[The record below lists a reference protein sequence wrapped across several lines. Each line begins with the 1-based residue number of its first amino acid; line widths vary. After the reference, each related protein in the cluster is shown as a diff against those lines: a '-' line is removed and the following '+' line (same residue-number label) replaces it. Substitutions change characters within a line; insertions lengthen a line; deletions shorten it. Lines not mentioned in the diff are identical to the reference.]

1 MFFYL
6 KDDAPGFQQSRLVIL
21 TNNLTLTYGPSLDQ
35 SGTEENLK
43 MCRSS
48 DSFSEIYLSYIPPT
62 SSFLQSTDQRSITAS
77 LSLFSRLR
85 SPIRPSVSPSAS
97 PSLNQ
102 SVSVTE
108 TSVSPAGCSVSDAGR
123 QQAVHSSRVSPS
135 LPVTHYFLFFS
146 WRANNSLQPAGH
158 SASQYLTSTSLHLH
172 SHRRCLRSQA
182 PFFIS
187 MIITGRGWKPSGP
200 SNVTSNSCGRVL
212 NAARLGVFHRVK
224 DDPRLLNISVDW
236 TETASVAELMF
247 ITRFYFSLLC

>member
-1 MFFYL
+1 MSRSDSRNSRPPELTTQHVTTAACKPAQAVSRQTTRQQNVFYL
-6 KDDAPGFQQSRLVIL
+6 KDDASGFQQSRLFIL
-21 TNNLTLTYGPSLDQ
+21 TINLTLTYGPSLDR

-48 DSFSEIYLSYIPPT
+48 DSFSEIYLSYVPPT

-97 PSLNQ
+97 PSLSQ

-135 LPVTHYFLFFS
+135 LPVTHSAFCFS
-146 WRANNSLQPAGH
+146 PGEPITHCSQPVIQPVSISH
-158 SASQYLTSTSLHLH
+158 PPPSTSTVTADVSAPRLH
-172 SHRRCLRSQA
+172 SL
-182 PFFIS
+182 
-187 MIITGRGWKPSGP
+187 
-200 SNVTSNSCGRVL
+200 
-212 NAARLGVFHRVK
+212 
-224 DDPRLLNISVDW
+224 
-236 TETASVAELMF
+236 
-247 ITRFYFSLLC
+247 SL

>member
-6 KDDAPGFQQSRLVIL
+6 KDDASGFQQSRLVIL
-21 TNNLTLTYGPSLDQ
+21 IINLTLTYRPSLDQ

-48 DSFSEIYLSYIPPT
+48 DSFSEIYLSYVPPT

-97 PSLNQ
+97 PSLSQ

-135 LPVTHYFLFFS
+135 LPVTHSAFCFS
-146 WRANNSLQPAGH
+146 PGEPITHCSQPVIQPVSISH
-158 SASQYLTSTSLHLH
+158 PPPSTSTVTADVSAPRLH
-172 SHRRCLRSQA
+172 SL
-182 PFFIS
+182 
-187 MIITGRGWKPSGP
+187 
-200 SNVTSNSCGRVL
+200 
-212 NAARLGVFHRVK
+212 
-224 DDPRLLNISVDW
+224 
-236 TETASVAELMF
+236 
-247 ITRFYFSLLC
+247 SL

>member
-1 MFFYL
+1 
-6 KDDAPGFQQSRLVIL
+6 
-21 TNNLTLTYGPSLDQ
+21 
-35 SGTEENLK
+35 

-48 DSFSEIYLSYIPPT
+48 DSFSEIYLSYFPPT

-77 LSLFSRLR
+77 LSLFSRFR

-135 LPVTHYFLFFS
+135 LPVTHSAFCFS
-146 WRANNSLQPAGH
+146 PGEPITHCSQPVIQPVSISH
-158 SASQYLTSTSLHLH
+158 PSLHLH

-187 MIITGRGWKPSGP
+187 MIITGRGWKRSGP

-224 DDPRLLNISVDW
+224 DLPPV
-236 TETASVAELMF
+236 
-247 ITRFYFSLLC
+247 C

>member
-1 MFFYL
+1 
-6 KDDAPGFQQSRLVIL
+6 
-21 TNNLTLTYGPSLDQ
+21 
-35 SGTEENLK
+35 

-48 DSFSEIYLSYIPPT
+48 GSFSEIYLSYVPPT

-102 SVSVTE
+102 SVSEVRE
-108 TSVSPAGCSVSDAGR
+108 SGWMFCQRCRPAAGR
-123 QQAVHSSRVSPS
+123 SLLQGFTFAASHSLR
-135 LPVTHYFLFFS
+135 FLFFS

-172 SHRRCLRSQA
+172 SHRRCLCSQA

-212 NAARLGVFHRVK
+212 NAPRLGVFHRVK
-224 DDPRLLNISVDW
+224 DLPGLLDISVDW